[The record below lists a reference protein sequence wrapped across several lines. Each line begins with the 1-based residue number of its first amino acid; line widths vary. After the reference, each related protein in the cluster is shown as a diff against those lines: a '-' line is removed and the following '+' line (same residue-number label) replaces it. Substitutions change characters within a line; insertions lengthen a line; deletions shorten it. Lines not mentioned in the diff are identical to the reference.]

1 MRRSKWTKSSAILL
15 QALLWLGGCASVD
28 FDYPKTE
35 SVSLAPEQT
44 SDTYLAGAVFDTVGT
59 GPEGQSAFHLMPDGV
74 EALAVRLGGA
84 ARSERTLDVMYY
96 LFNSDLTGLLVI
108 DALLQAADRGVRV
121 RLLLDDVLTRGYDRG
136 LIALDTHPNIEIRM
150 FNPWARRYMRSLNML
165 FDFGRLNRRMHN
177 KAFIMDNQAAVIGG
191 RNIGNEY
198 FAADESVNFGDL
210 DTLVLGPI
218 VDEVSDMFDLYWNH
232 ELSVPVPA
240 ITPPPSDP
248 DREIGEV
255 RQRIADALVL
265 AGETHYSAM
274 MNDLLAYAQLS
285 ADDYLWAPY
294 QFVYD
299 SPDKAIKKK
308 SEQAQSIL
316 TPMREILLAAEKEI
330 IVVSPYF
337 VPLDSTIKGFGD
349 MRERGVETIVI
360 TNSLASNNHTVVHS
374 GYAPSRK
381 PLLEQGVRLYE
392 VRPDFQAAGVEKS
405 GIARSGGTLHTKAFI
420 VDRKKVFIGTFNWDP
435 RSAYLNTEMGVIID
449 EPEMAA
455 RLAQSVD
462 AALPSHAYR
471 LELNE
476 DGKIRWFT
484 EVDGEEVEFDKEPE
498 TSGWKRFKV
507 KLFGLLPIKKQL

>member
-1 MRRSKWTKSSAILL
+1 M
-15 QALLWLGGCASVD
+15 
-28 FDYPKTE
+28 
-35 SVSLAPEQT
+35 
-44 SDTYLAGAVFDTVGT
+44 
-59 GPEGQSAFHLMPDGV
+59 
-74 EALAVRLGGA
+74 
-84 ARSERTLDVMYY
+84 
-96 LFNSDLTGLLVI
+96 
-108 DALLQAADRGVRV
+108 
-121 RLLLDDVLTRGYDRG
+121 
-136 LIALDTHPNIEIRM
+136 
-150 FNPWARRYMRSLNML
+150 
-165 FDFGRLNRRMHN
+165 
-177 KAFIMDNQAAVIGG
+177 
-191 RNIGNEY
+191 
-198 FAADESVNFGDL
+198 
-210 DTLVLGPI
+210 
-218 VDEVSDMFDLYWNH
+218 
-232 ELSVPVPA
+232 PA
-240 ITPPPSDP
+240 IIPPPSDP
-248 DREIGEV
+248 DREIGEM

-265 AGETHYSAM
+265 AEETHYSAM

-337 VPLDSTIKGFGD
+337 VPLDTTIKGFGD
-349 MRERGVETIVI
+349 MRERGIETIVI

-392 VRPDFQAAGVEKS
+392 VRPDLQAMGVEKS

-420 VDRKKVFIGTFNWDP
+420 VDRRKVFIGTFNWDP
-435 RSAYLNTEMGVIID
+435 RSAFLNTEMGVIID
-449 EPEMAA
+449 QPEMAA
-455 RLAQSVD
+455 KFAESVE
-462 AALPSHAYR
+462 AALPTNAYR

-476 DGKIRWFT
+476 NGKLRWYT
-484 EVDGEEVEFDKEPE
+484 EIDGEEVEFDKEPE